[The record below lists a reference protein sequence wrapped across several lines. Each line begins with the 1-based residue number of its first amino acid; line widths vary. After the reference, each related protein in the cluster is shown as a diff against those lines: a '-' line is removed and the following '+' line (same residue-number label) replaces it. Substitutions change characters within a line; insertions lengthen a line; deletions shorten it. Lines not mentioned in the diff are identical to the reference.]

1 MDLTVDH
8 KHLLSIYFRRSTG
21 EQSAFSVWLCNLL
34 NKRGQES
41 AMYASLLNKQFTQ

>member
-21 EQSAFSVWLCNLL
+21 EQAAFSVWLCNGGRRAQCMLH
-34 NKRGQES
+34 
-41 AMYASLLNKQFTQ
+41 Y